1 MKNIIRMKRISAAL
15 AALVLV
21 CTALP
26 AQSVDWQKKYER
38 QVKAVGLSGVGV
50 ETILDSWGA
59 ADSSSVDY
67 LAARYAFWFDK
78 SHSLVVEAH
87 DSPRY
92 LGMEPMLELSDSS
105 KSNKVWYYQVDS
117 FDDELFGRALRY
129 LDKAAAA
136 MPAELEYRVWKVSA
150 LMLYEKESPDMTLG
164 LILSLIDEDRSTGQK
179 WLYQGEEQDRD
190 FFDGLIQEFCWNLF
204 NLGTPQ
210 AREAFLKVSEKMLSY
225 DRKSPVFMANVG
237 SYLMSVKEYKK
248 ALKQFDKVLKLD
260 PDNDTAIR
268 NCVTIARILRDDKL
282 KSKYNPMLS
291 RLSSGGTAASY

>member
-50 ETILDSWGA
+50 ESSRDSRGA
-59 ADSSSVDY
+59 AEAGAVDY
-67 LAARYAFWFDK
+67 LAARCACGCGT
-78 SHSLVVEAH
+78 SHGLVGEAH

-92 LGMEPMLELSDSS
+92 LGMEPMFELSDSS
-105 KSNKVWYYQVDS
+105 KSNTVWYYQVDS

>member
-105 KSNKVWYYQVDS
+105 KSNTVWYYQVDS

-248 ALKQFDKVLKLD
+248 ALRQFDKVLKLD

-282 KSKYNPMLS
+282 KSRYNPMLS

>member
-92 LGMEPMLELSDSS
+92 LGMEPMFERSDSS
-105 KSNKVWYYQVDS
+105 KSNTVWYYQVDS

-210 AREAFLKVSEKMLSY
+210 AREACLKVSEKRLSY

>member
-105 KSNKVWYYQVDS
+105 KSNTVWYYQVDS

-164 LILSLIDEDRSTGQK
+164 LILSLIDEDRSTVQK

-190 FFDGLIQEFCWNLF
+190 FFDGLVHEFCWNLF
-204 NLGTPQ
+204 YLGTPQ

-282 KSKYNPMLS
+282 KSRYNPMLS

>member
-87 DSPRY
+87 DNPRY
-92 LGMEPMLELSDSS
+92 LGMEPMFELSDSS
-105 KSNKVWYYQVDS
+105 KSNTVWYYQVDS

>member
-105 KSNKVWYYQVDS
+105 KSNTVWYYQVDS

-210 AREAFLKVSEKMLSY
+210 AREAFLKVSEKMISY

>member
-92 LGMEPMLELSDSS
+92 LGMEPMFELSDSS
-105 KSNKVWYYQVDS
+105 KSNTVWYYQVDS

-225 DRKSPVFMANVG
+225 DKKSPVFMANVG

-282 KSKYNPMLS
+282 KSRYNPMLS

>member
-105 KSNKVWYYQVDS
+105 KSNTVWYYQVDS

-179 WLYQGEEQDRD
+179 WLYQGEEQDRN

>member
-92 LGMEPMLELSDSS
+92 LGMEPMFELSDSS
-105 KSNKVWYYQVDS
+105 KSNTVWYYQVDS

-179 WLYQGEEQDRD
+179 WLYQGEEQDRG

-282 KSKYNPMLS
+282 KSRYNPMLS

>member
-21 CTALP
+21 CPALP

-92 LGMEPMLELSDSS
+92 LGMEPMFELSDSS
-105 KSNKVWYYQVDS
+105 KSNTVWYYQVDS

-282 KSKYNPMLS
+282 KSRYNPMLS

>member
-92 LGMEPMLELSDSS
+92 LGMEPMFELSDSS
-105 KSNKVWYYQVDS
+105 KSNTVWYYQVDS

-150 LMLYEKESPDMTLG
+150 LMLYEKESPDITLG

>member
-105 KSNKVWYYQVDS
+105 KSNTVWYYQVDS

-248 ALKQFDKVLKLD
+248 ALKQFDKVMKLD

-282 KSKYNPMLS
+282 KSRYNPMLS

>member
-210 AREAFLKVSEKMLSY
+210 ARDAFLKVSEKMLSY

>member
-1 MKNIIRMKRISAAL
+1 MKNIIRMKRISAAV

-92 LGMEPMLELSDSS
+92 LGMEPMFELSDSS
-105 KSNKVWYYQVDS
+105 KSNTVWYYQVDS

-282 KSKYNPMLS
+282 KSRYNPMLS

>member
-92 LGMEPMLELSDSS
+92 LGMEPMFELSDSS
-105 KSNKVWYYQVDS
+105 KSNTVWYYQVDS

-282 KSKYNPMLS
+282 KSRYSPMLS

>member
-92 LGMEPMLELSDSS
+92 LGMEPMFGLSDSS
-105 KSNKVWYYQVDS
+105 KSNTVWYYQVDS

-282 KSKYNPMLS
+282 KSRYNPMLS

>member
-105 KSNKVWYYQVDS
+105 KSNTVWYYQVDS

>member
-92 LGMEPMLELSDSS
+92 FGMEPMFELSDSS
-105 KSNKVWYYQVDS
+105 KSNTVWYYQVDS

>member
-105 KSNKVWYYQVDS
+105 KSNTVWYYQVDS

-129 LDKAAAA
+129 LDKAASA

-179 WLYQGEEQDRD
+179 WLYQGEEQDRN

>member
-92 LGMEPMLELSDSS
+92 LGMEPMFELSDSS
-105 KSNKVWYYQVDS
+105 KSNTVWYYQVDS

-136 MPAELEYRVWKVSA
+136 MPAELEYRVRKVSA

-282 KSKYNPMLS
+282 KSRYNPMLS

>member
-38 QVKAVGLSGVGV
+38 QVKAVSLSGVGV

-105 KSNKVWYYQVDS
+105 KSNTVWYYQVDS

-282 KSKYNPMLS
+282 KSRYNPMLS

>member
-92 LGMEPMLELSDSS
+92 LGMEPMFELSDSS
-105 KSNKVWYYQVDS
+105 KSNTVWYYQVDS

-179 WLYQGEEQDRD
+179 WLYQGEEQDKD

-282 KSKYNPMLS
+282 KSRYNPMLS

>member
-38 QVKAVGLSGVGV
+38 PVKAVGLSGGGV
-50 ETILDSWGA
+50 ETIRDSWGA

-92 LGMEPMLELSDSS
+92 LGMEPMFELSDSS
-105 KSNKVWYYQVDS
+105 KSNTVWYYQVDS

>member
-92 LGMEPMLELSDSS
+92 LGMEPMFELSDSS
-105 KSNKVWYYQVDS
+105 KSNTVWYYQVDS

-204 NLGTPQ
+204 NLGAPQ

-282 KSKYNPMLS
+282 KSRYNPMLS

>member
-105 KSNKVWYYQVDS
+105 KSNTVWYYQVDS

-190 FFDGLIQEFCWNLF
+190 FFDGLVQEFCWNLF

>member
-38 QVKAVGLSGVGV
+38 QVKAVGISGVGV

-105 KSNKVWYYQVDS
+105 KSNTVWYYQVDS

-190 FFDGLIQEFCWNLF
+190 FFDGLVQEFCWNLF

>member
-105 KSNKVWYYQVDS
+105 KSNAVWYYQVDS

-282 KSKYNPMLS
+282 KSRYNPMLS

>member
-92 LGMEPMLELSDSS
+92 LGMEPMFELSDSS
-105 KSNKVWYYQVDS
+105 KSNTVWYYRVDS

-282 KSKYNPMLS
+282 KSRYNPMLS

>member
-92 LGMEPMLELSDSS
+92 LGMEPMFELSDSS
-105 KSNKVWYYQVDS
+105 KSNTVWYYQVDS

>member
-92 LGMEPMLELSDSS
+92 LGMEPMFELSDSS
-105 KSNKVWYYQVDS
+105 KSNTVWYYQVDS

-179 WLYQGEEQDRD
+179 WLYQGEDQNRD

>member
-92 LGMEPMLELSDSS
+92 LGMEPMFELSDSS
-105 KSNKVWYYQVDS
+105 KSNTVWYYQVDS

-248 ALKQFDKVLKLD
+248 AMKQFDKVLKLD

>member
-105 KSNKVWYYQVDS
+105 KSNTVWYYQVDS

-282 KSKYNPMLS
+282 KSRYNTMLS

>member
-105 KSNKVWYYQVDS
+105 KSNTVWYYQVDS

-225 DRKSPVFMANVG
+225 DRKSPIFMANVG
-237 SYLMSVKEYKK
+237 SYLMSLKEYKK

-282 KSKYNPMLS
+282 KSRYNPMLS

>member
-78 SHSLVVEAH
+78 SHSLVVEPH

-105 KSNKVWYYQVDS
+105 KSNTVWYYQVDS

-282 KSKYNPMLS
+282 KSRYNPMLS

>member
-105 KSNKVWYYQVDS
+105 KSNTVWYYQVDS

-164 LILSLIDEDRSTGQK
+164 LILSLIDEDRSIGQK

-291 RLSSGGTAASY
+291 RLSSGGTVASY

>member
-105 KSNKVWYYQVDS
+105 KSNTVWYYQVDS

-150 LMLYEKESPDMTLG
+150 LMFYEKESPDMTLG

-282 KSKYNPMLS
+282 KSRYNPMLS

>member
-92 LGMEPMLELSDSS
+92 LGMEPMFELSDSS
-105 KSNKVWYYQVDS
+105 KSNTVWYYQVDS

-164 LILSLIDEDRSTGQK
+164 LILSLIDENRSTGQK

>member
-92 LGMEPMLELSDSS
+92 LGMEPMFELSDSS
-105 KSNKVWYYQVDS
+105 KSNTVWYYQVDS

-179 WLYQGEEQDRD
+179 WLYQGVEQDRD

>member
-1 MKNIIRMKRISAAL
+1 MKNIIRMKRISAAV

-92 LGMEPMLELSDSS
+92 LGMEPMFELSDSS
-105 KSNKVWYYQVDS
+105 KSNTVWYYQVDS

-190 FFDGLIQEFCWNLF
+190 FFDGLVQEFCWNLF